1 MRSRPGKH
9 LTREGVHLA
18 RDVGANL
25 GGFDLVVTSH
35 LPRAIETAIAM
46 GYASDE
52 QLKDLASLFGAD
64 EEIDWSAGCAAYAET
79 ARGNKKLARATGK
92 HAGIL
97 RRIADS
103 IPDEGRA
110 LVVSHGGIIE
120 LGVVGLLPDY
130 DFSAWGMSCGYCEG
144 VRLHFE
150 GETCTGADILR
161 LSELTQPL

>member
-9 LTREGVHLA
+9 LTREGVQLA

-25 GGFDLVVTSH
+25 GGFDLVVTSN

-52 QLKDLASLFGAD
+52 QLKDLGSVLGAD
-64 EEIDWSAGCAAYAET
+64 KDGWKDGCAAWSE
-79 ARGNKKLARATGK
+79 ARTQSDRVRKAADK

-97 RRIADS
+97 RRVAAS

-110 LVVSHGGIIE
+110 LVVSHGGVME
-120 LGVVGLLPDY
+120 LGVIGLLPDY
-130 DFSAWGMSCGYCEG
+130 DFSSWTQTWGYCEG
-144 VRLHFE
+144 VRLYFE
-150 GETCTGADILR
+150 GDVCQRADILR
-161 LSELTQPL
+161 LPELTREP

>member
-25 GGFDLVVTSH
+25 GGFDLVVTST

-52 QLKDLASLFGAD
+52 QLKDLGSVLGAD
-64 EEIDWSAGCAAYAET
+64 KDGWRDGCAAWSEAM
-79 ARGNKKLARATGK
+79 AQSDRVRKAAHK
-92 HAGIL
+92 HADIL
-97 RRIADS
+97 RRIAAS

-110 LVVSHGGIIE
+110 LVVSHGGVIE
-120 LGVVGLLPDY
+120 LGVIGLRPDHDY
-130 DFSAWGMSCGYCEG
+130 SAWTHTWGYCEG

-150 GETCTGADILR
+150 GETCTGADTLR
-161 LSELTQPL
+161 LSDLTHPS